1 MTCISN
7 KLPDVLGERVLPNF
21 SPWGERGGVWLFMR
35 PLPFGEWGVGIAWT
49 NVGAGGEPRVGPG
62 LLISLSN

>member
-1 MTCISN
+1 
-7 KLPDVLGERVLPNF
+7 
-21 SPWGERGGVWLFMR
+21 MR

-49 NVGAGGEPRVGPG
+49 NVGAGGEPKVGPG